1 MSAVFGMDVPS
12 FNIVYKEKIILLEKL
27 NFTREEKRK
36 TEKKLRLA
44 HETIWKME
52 QAMKIINDK
61 MDRVMEEKGKLELAL
76 VDIIDEHNI
85 KKQESRQTTRS
96 KMNKIK
102 KYVLRKEM
110 CLQYAFGAIVI
121 LVAVIIAMSRF
132 LKCTK

>member
-1 MSAVFGMDVPS
+1 
-12 FNIVYKEKIILLEKL
+12 
-27 NFTREEKRK
+27 
-36 TEKKLRLA
+36 
-44 HETIWKME
+44 ME

-61 MDRVMEEKGKLELAL
+61 IDRVVEEKEKLELAL

-85 KKQESRQTTRS
+85 KKQEARQTTRS

-121 LVAVIIAMSRF
+121 LVAVIVVYHCIQQGNDCQHCM
-132 LKCTK
+132 LLICM

>member
-1 MSAVFGMDVPS
+1 VSAVFGMDVPS

-27 NFTREEKRK
+27 NFTREKKRK
-36 TEKKLRLA
+36 TENKLRLA

-85 KKQESRQTTRS
+85 KKQEARQTTRS

-102 KYVLRKEM
+102 KYVLDT
-110 CLQYAFGAIVI
+110 LQTY
-121 LVAVIIAMSRF
+121 L
-132 LKCTK
+132 